1 MFIILVLVQDVLVVD
16 KGIFIASVKEDGFI
30 QDKTKKLTLSQRLR
44 RWSGVNFQGGDL
56 EFYQTATQK
65 LMNEAADFIE
75 KQIPT
80 AGQICGILDEH
91 NTNLDRAVGVHRFLM
106 DNK

>member
-1 MFIILVLVQDVLVVD
+1 MD
-16 KGIFIASVKEDGFI
+16 KGIFIANVKEDDF
-30 QDKTKKLTLSQRLR
+30 DNKKGQKLALSQRLR
-44 RWSGVNFQGGDL
+44 RWSNVTFQGGDL

-80 AGQICGILDEH
+80 AGRICGILDEH
-91 NTNLDRAVGVHRFLM
+91 NTNLDRAAGVHRFLM